1 MTEQQKGSQKW
12 YERFTVAQRLMAVG
26 VLTALAVVLA
36 GLVHNRAMAS
46 LEKIDAEMFTLSKS
60 LNALD
65 GLAEQSKWQ
74 YAEGLQ
80 LATGPADLDK
90 DYSALDQHNLNTIAG
105 LKKSLPTEALR
116 QQTVKYESF
125 FHDFEKN
132 IADYA
137 AQKKLLGLTEKEGLR
152 GKLRDAVHKIE
163 HHLKR
168 LGGDKKMISMLM
180 MRRHEKDFIIR
191 VHAKYINELQ
201 DEADHFR
208 ALLAASTA
216 LSATDRQAMLRE
228 LATYTDS
235 FNAYA
240 TKRIEMIN
248 MQHNFVQLFTRNL
261 LPLLDQMDAG
271 LGARIDAKRAEVK
284 DIHDHQALQFW
295 GISMGLLLIILLLL
309 YAIIQSI
316 LSPLRQ
322 VAKAMDAL
330 DDGDTSIDLD
340 IHMGGIIGTL
350 VESYGKLKET
360 SKQAFQLQRIVETTP
375 AATML
380 ANSSDLTISY
390 VNPAALKLF
399 RSIEGFLP
407 CRADEIVGQCID
419 LFHKN
424 PSHQRQF
431 LASKSNL
438 PVKSNFVAGN
448 RHIEF
453 EAYAIDDNNGDWVAI
468 LVNWID
474 VTERQE
480 LASDFESN
488 VGLVVAE
495 IMEFGGRMQEAS
507 KALSVMAEQST
518 AQAESVA
525 GSAQEASTNVVT
537 VASASEEL
545 SASIAEITRQ
555 VREAVEISH
564 QAVDEANK
572 TNETVGSLSSASEQI
587 GEVIRVITDIAEQTN
602 LLALNASIEA
612 ARAGDAGRGF
622 AVVAGE
628 VKELANQ
635 TARATEQISE
645 QISHIQLQSTDAAG
659 AIGNISEIIERMNT
673 INQAI
678 AAATEEQNEATRE
691 IAQSVQYA
699 SDATHR
705 ASEEIGGVSEAA
717 EETGRAAVE
726 VLGVAGQ
733 LTDKGNELSQRVAD
747 FLGDLRR

>member
-1 MTEQQKGSQKW
+1 MMEQQKSSQKW
-12 YERFTVAQRLMAVG
+12 YDRFSVAQRLMAVG

-46 LEKIDAEMFTLSKS
+46 LEKIDAQMFNLSKS
-60 LNALD
+60 MESLD
-65 GLAEQSKWQ
+65 GLAEQTKWQ
-74 YAEGLQ
+74 YADGLR
-80 LATGPADLDK
+80 LATGSKALDK
-90 DYSALDQHNLNTIAG
+90 DYAALDKQNRDAIAG
-105 LKKSLPTEALR
+105 LKKSLPTAELR
-116 QQTVKYESF
+116 QQVAEYEST

-132 IADYA
+132 IANYA
-137 AQKKLLGLTEKEGLR
+137 AQKKLLGLSEKDGLR

-163 HHLKR
+163 HHLKQ

-191 VHAKYINELQ
+191 GKPKYINELQ
-201 DEADHFR
+201 DEANHFR
-208 ALLAASTA
+208 ELLSASGA
-216 LSATDRQAMLRE
+216 LSGTDRLAMERE
-228 LATYTDS
+228 LSTYMDS
-235 FNAYA
+235 FNSYA
-240 TKRIEMIN
+240 AKRIDMVNI
-248 MQHNFVQLFTRNL
+248 QKSFIQLFNQTL
-261 LPLLDQMDAG
+261 LPTMEKMDTG
-271 LGARIDAKRAEVK
+271 LRAQIDAKRAEVR
-284 DIHDHQALQFW
+284 DIHDHQGLQFW

-322 VAKAMDAL
+322 VAAAMDAL

-340 IHMGGIIGTL
+340 VHMTGAIGTV
-350 VESYGKLKET
+350 VEAYDKLKAT
-360 SKQAFQLQRIVETTP
+360 SKHAFQLQRIVETTP

-380 ANSSDLTISY
+380 ANTSDLTISY
-390 VNPAALKLF
+390 LNPAALKLF

-407 CRADEIVGQCID
+407 CRADELVGKCID
-419 LFHKN
+419 IFHKD

-431 LASKSNL
+431 LANRSNL
-438 PVKSNFVAGN
+438 PAKANFIAAD

-453 EAYAIDDNNGDWVAI
+453 EAFPIDDNSGNWVAI
-468 LVNWID
+468 MVNWVD
-474 VTERQE
+474 VTERQK
-480 LASDFESN
+480 LANEFEGNIGS
-488 VGLVVAE
+488 VVSE
-495 IMEFGGRMQEAS
+495 IKDYGNRMEEAS
-507 KALSVMAEQST
+507 QTLSAMAEQST
-518 AQAESVA
+518 AQAESVS
-525 GSAQEASTNVVT
+525 GSAQEASSNVVT
-537 VASASEEL
+537 VASAAEEL

-555 VREAVEISH
+555 VREAVDISH

-645 QISHIQLQSTDAAG
+645 QISHIQGKSTDAAS
-659 AIGNISEIIERMNT
+659 AIGNISEIIERMNG

-691 IAQSVQYA
+691 ISRSVQYA

-705 ASEEIGGVSEAA
+705 ASEEIGGISESA
-717 EETGRAAVE
+717 EETGRAAAG
-726 VLGVAGQ
+726 VLSVAEQ
-733 LTDKGNELSQRVAD
+733 LSEKGGELSKRVTD
-747 FLGDLRR
+747 FLGELRR